1 MKTVNNFYELKPE
14 DLRWTCP
21 LDKIPVATTDE
32 CQACEDIIGQ
42 EQALKSIRT
51 GLEIKSRGYNIFITG
66 MVGTGRTTTIKKF
79 LEKIRTREETPEDLL
94 YVNNF
99 EKPEE
104 PLLLTLP
111 AGQGRILKDSLEKLV
126 SMLRLNIPELLKSQY
141 FQERKQSILEVQQR
155 KQKEILQQFEELV
168 AEEGFAVIQVPM
180 GLFTRP
186 DLIPVVDGQPTPFS
200 KLELLVKEDKFPK
213 KKLEE
218 LKKKYEQL
226 TEQLEKVIGALKAID
241 EETSVQLRN
250 LEIEACTPLIKG
262 ALNDLRNR
270 LASENVR
277 KYLEEIEKHL
287 IQDID
292 LFKPQPKE
300 VMEADG
306 FDPFLPYRVNL
317 LVDNSDQT
325 GAPVVIENYPN
336 YTNLFGT
343 IEYSYTRFGVGQTD
357 FTKIKAGSFLRANGG
372 YLVLNALDVLT
383 EPGVWTTLMRTM
395 RYGLFEI
402 QNPISLFLV
411 STARMKP
418 QPIKCRVKVILI
430 GDDYLYNLL
439 YFLDEDFKKIFKV
452 KAEFDSEMHRDNQTI
467 SDYVRF
473 AKKIIDEDNLLPM
486 DRTGL
491 AAVVEFGAR
500 LAGRK
505 NKLSTRFHLISD
517 VIRES
522 DYWAKQAGKK
532 VISREDVEKAI
543 AEKVERVNLI
553 ERKIQ
558 ELIEEGTLLIDTE
571 GKVVGQVNGLAVYDT
586 GELTFGKPTRITAR
600 TSTGRAGLINIEREA
615 DLSGK
620 THNKGVLIL
629 AGYLRGK
636 YAQDKPFAL
645 SASIAFE
652 QSYSGVDGDSASST
666 EAYAILSSLSGL
678 PLRQDIAVT
687 GSINQK
693 GEIQPIG
700 GVNEKIE
707 GFFAVCR
714 ARGLTGTQGVIIPH
728 QNVKNLMLKEEVVRA
743 VAEGKFHIYPIKT
756 VDEGMEIL
764 TGVKAGE
771 RLPDGSYEPETV
783 NALVDEAIR
792 RLARAWE
799 EAEGEE
805 EVPPAGE
812 EATKVETGSEIEE
825 E

>member
-79 LEKIRTREETPEDLL
+79 LEKIRTREQTPEDLL

-226 TEQLEKVIGALKAID
+226 TEQLEKVIAALKAID

-491 AAVVEFGAR
+491 AAVVEFGVR

-543 AEKVERVNLI
+543 AEKVERVNLV